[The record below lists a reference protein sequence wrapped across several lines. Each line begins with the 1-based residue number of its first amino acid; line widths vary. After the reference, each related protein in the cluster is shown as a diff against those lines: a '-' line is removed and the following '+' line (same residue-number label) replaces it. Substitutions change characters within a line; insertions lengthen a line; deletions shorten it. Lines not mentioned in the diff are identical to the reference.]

1 MGRLRVS
8 EREII
13 LAAFAVLLMAAAPV
27 LAPQD
32 PDTTDAFLLPAPDE
46 LGSLFSYSLA
56 LAVPLTLVLIA
67 IYLVRAT
74 TTDRVRRVIYYTVA
88 IIALLIALWYFG
100 PGPVGSVIIFA
111 TAVGGFAP
119 ILSEHPC
126 KLTTWKVISGGRGW
140 ATLLIFILLLR
151 LFSAEAP
158 VLQKA
163 LLNVIAEASISS
175 MGENQS
181 ILDINQLI
189 PLIVTPEERQRLVE
203 TVAQETPNWNQLSP
217 SEQQAII
224 QQYLQQYI
232 AVKKAIRSA
241 LEAGIKLPSG
251 PEAKQL
257 IEKELEQVPA
267 VQQILKYAPA
277 LWATLGVFL
286 YSLVLFFSEIAAW
299 LVAMILSLVG
309 VRPATKWKL
318 VPVENANSS

>member
-1 MGRLRVS
+1 MRVS

-13 LAAFAVLLMAAAPV
+13 LAVFAALLMAAAPV

-32 PDTTDAFLLPAPDE
+32 PDTTGAFLLPAPDE

-88 IIALLIALWYFG
+88 VIALLVTLWYFG

-140 ATLLIFILLLR
+140 ATLFIFLLLLR

-175 MGENQS
+175 MGESQN

-189 PLIVTPEERQRLVE
+189 PLTVTPEERQRLVE
-203 TVAQETPNWNQLSP
+203 TVAQETPNWNQLSQ

-232 AVKKAIRSA
+232 AVKKAIRGA

-299 LVAMILSLVG
+299 LVATILSLVG

-318 VPVENANSS
+318 VPVKNANSS

>member
-13 LAAFAVLLMAAAPV
+13 LAVFAALLMAAAPV

-32 PDTTDAFLLPAPDE
+32 PDTTGAFLLPAPDE

-88 IIALLIALWYFG
+88 VIALLVTLWYFG

-140 ATLLIFILLLR
+140 ATLFIFLLLLR

-175 MGENQS
+175 MGESQN

-189 PLIVTPEERQRLVE
+189 PLTVTPEERQRLVE
-203 TVAQETPNWNQLSP
+203 TVAQETPNWNQLSQ

-232 AVKKAIRSA
+232 AVKKAIRGA

-299 LVAMILSLVG
+299 LVATILSLVG

-318 VPVENANSS
+318 VPVKNANSS

>member
-1 MGRLRVS
+1 MRVS

>member
-1 MGRLRVS
+1 LRVS

>member
-32 PDTTDAFLLPAPDE
+32 PDTTGAFLLPAPDE

-56 LAVPLTLVLIA
+56 LAVPLALVLIA

-88 IIALLIALWYFG
+88 IIALLITLWYFG
-100 PGPVGSVIIFA
+100 PGPVGSVIMFA

-175 MGENQS
+175 MGENQN

-189 PLIVTPEERQRLVE
+189 PLTVTPEERQRLVE

-318 VPVENANSS
+318 VPVKNANSS